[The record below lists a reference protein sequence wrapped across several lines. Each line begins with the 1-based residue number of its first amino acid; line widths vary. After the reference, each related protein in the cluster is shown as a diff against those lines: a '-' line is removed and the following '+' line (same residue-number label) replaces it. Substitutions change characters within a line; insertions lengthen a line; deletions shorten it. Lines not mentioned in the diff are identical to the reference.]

1 MLILQKFWRSLSS
14 WFILLTTFKIQ
25 ADRSKKDN
33 IVNSF
38 SILKA
43 PIKIKRALNRDH
55 HLQSRVRKS
64 GAVCLC
70 PVIII

>member
-1 MLILQKFWRSLSS
+1 MLILQKFWRSS

-33 IVNSF
+33 IVSSF

-43 PIKIKRALNRDH
+43 PIKIKRALYRDH
-55 HLQSRVRKS
+55 HLQPRVRKS